1 MRRKN
6 ALRNM
11 LFGVILKVY
20 QVIVPFFLR
29 TALIYFMGME
39 YVGLNSLFTSVL
51 QVLNLAELG
60 VGSAMIFSTY
70 KPLAENDTE
79 KIGAL
84 MALYRHYYR
93 IIGGVIAVAGIF
105 LTPFVPFLI
114 KGDVPENINIY
125 ILYLLNLGATV
136 LSYRLFAYKSSILQ
150 ASQRNDVISKITI
163 LTNTLQYALQFFAVC
178 VLKDYYLY
186 VIILLVFQALTNIIT
201 AVVADKLY
209 PHYKPKGQLDEVT
222 IKSINQRIKD
232 LFTAKL
238 GYVTVNFADNIVI
251 SAFMGLTV
259 LGVYQNYYFIMSAV
273 MGFVMIIYNACT
285 AGIGNSLITET
296 KEKNFSD
303 LQTLT
308 FIICWLSGWCSACFI
323 GLYQPFMEIWTGN
336 MLGYGEI
343 ILFGIY
349 FYVYEVNQLLNTYK
363 DASGIWH
370 KDRFR
375 PLTVSAVNLCL
386 NLLTVNFW
394 GIYGVLLSTIVSTV
408 LIGINWLLR
417 NLFESIFEIAML
429 KGYVKKLIFYTAVS
443 ICVCMVTA
451 CIGEFTANFILK
463 VAICFIVPNTL
474 FYLMYRKEDEFTK
487 SKKIIGR

>member
-11 LFGVILKVY
+11 TFGVALKIY

-70 KPLAENDTE
+70 KPLAENDTV
-79 KIGAL
+79 KICAL
-84 MALYRHYYR
+84 MALYKQYYM
-93 IIGGVIAVAGIF
+93 IIGGIIAVLGIA
-105 LTPFVPFLI
+105 LTPFIPYLI
-114 KGDVPENINIY
+114 KGDVPEGINIY

-136 LSYRLFAYKSSILQ
+136 LSYWLFAYKNSIFQ
-150 ASQRNDVISKITI
+150 ASQRNDVISKIT
-163 LTNTLQYALQFFAVC
+163 LFTSTVQYIFQFMAVC
-178 VLKDYYLY
+178 IWKDYYLY
-186 VIILLVFQALTNIIT
+186 VIILLVSQALTNFIT
-201 AVVADKLY
+201 AVYADKIY
-209 PHYKPKGQLDEVT
+209 PEYKPKGQLDEETVKN
-222 IKSINQRIKD
+222 IDQRIKD
-232 LFTAKL
+232 LFTAKF
-238 GYVTVNFADNIVI
+238 GYVTVNFADSIVI
-251 SAFMGLTV
+251 SAFLGLSI

-285 AGIGNSLITET
+285 AGIGNSLVTET
-296 KEKNFSD
+296 KHKNFSD

-308 FIICWLSGWCSACFI
+308 FIICWISGWCSACFLC
-323 GLYQPFMEIWTGN
+323 LYQPFMEIWTGN
-336 MLGYGEI
+336 LLGYGEVV
-343 ILFGIY
+343 LFSIY

-386 NLLTVNFW
+386 NLLTVQAW
-394 GIYGVLLSTIVSTV
+394 GIYGVLLSTVLSTV
-408 LIGINWLLR
+408 IIGINWLLH
-417 NLFESIFEIAML
+417 NLFECVFEKSMM
-429 KGYVKKLIFYTAVS
+429 KTYVKKLIFYTAVS

-451 CIGEFTANFILK
+451 CICELTANFILK
-463 VAICFIVPNTL
+463 IVICLILPNML
-474 FYLMYRKEDEFTK
+474 FYLMYRKGNEFTT

>member
-1 MRRKN
+1 
-6 ALRNM
+6 
-11 LFGVILKVY
+11 
-20 QVIVPFFLR
+20 
-29 TALIYFMGME
+29 
-39 YVGLNSLFTSVL
+39 
-51 QVLNLAELG
+51 
-60 VGSAMIFSTY
+60 MIFSIY
-70 KPLAENDTE
+70 KPLAENNTE
-79 KIGAL
+79 KICAL
-84 MALYRHYYR
+84 TALYRKYYR
-93 IIGGVIAVAGIF
+93 IIGGIIGVSGIL
-105 LTPFVPFLI
+105 LTPFVPFLV
-114 KGDVPENINIY
+114 KGDIPESINIY
-125 ILYLLNLGATV
+125 VLYWLNLGATV
-136 LSYRLFAYKSSILQ
+136 LSYWLFAYKNSILQ
-150 ASQRNDVISKITI
+150 ASQRNDVISKIML
-163 LTNTLQYALQFFAVC
+163 LTNTFQYSLQFMAVC
-178 VLKDYYLY
+178 ALKNYYLY
-186 VIILLVFQALTNIIT
+186 VMILLFSQALTNIIT
-201 AVVADKLY
+201 AVVADKIY
-209 PHYKPKGQLDEVT
+209 PDYKPKGQLDEVT

-308 FIICWLSGWCSACFI
+308 FIICWVSGWCSSCFI
-323 GLYQPFMEIWTGN
+323 CLYQPFMEIWTGN
-336 MLGYGEI
+336 LLSDGEVL
-343 ILFGIY
+343 LFGIY

-394 GIYGVLLSTIVSTV
+394 GIYGVLLSTILSTA

-417 NLFESIFEIAML
+417 NLFECVFEKSML

-451 CIGEFTANFILK
+451 CICAWTGNFILK
-463 VAICFIVPNTL
+463 VAICIVIPNIL
-474 FYLMYRKEDEFTK
+474 FYLMYKNDDEFTK

>member
-11 LFGVILKVY
+11 LFGVMLKVY
-20 QVIVPFFLR
+20 QIIVPFFLR

-39 YVGLNSLFTSVL
+39 YVGLNSLFTSIL

-60 VGSAMIFSTY
+60 VGSAMIFSIY
-70 KPLAENDTE
+70 KPLAENNTE
-79 KIGAL
+79 KTCAL
-84 MALYRHYYR
+84 TALYRKYYR
-93 IIGGVIAVAGIF
+93 IIGGIIGVSGIL
-105 LTPFVPFLI
+105 LTPFVPFLV
-114 KGDVPENINIY
+114 KGDIPESINIY
-125 ILYLLNLGATV
+125 VLYWLNLGGTV
-136 LSYRLFAYKSSILQ
+136 LSYWLFAYKNSILQ
-150 ASQRNDVISKITI
+150 ASQRNDVISKIML
-163 LTNTLQYALQFFAVC
+163 LTNTFQYSLQFMAVC
-178 VLKDYYLY
+178 ALKNYYLY
-186 VIILLVFQALTNIIT
+186 VMILLFSQALTNIIT
-201 AVVADKLY
+201 AVVADKIY
-209 PHYKPKGQLDEVT
+209 PDYKPKGQLDEVT

-303 LQTLT
+303 LQTLS
-308 FIICWLSGWCSACFI
+308 FIICWLSGWCSSCFI
-323 GLYQPFMEIWTGN
+323 CLYQPFMEIWTGN
-336 MLGYGEI
+336 LLSDGEVL
-343 ILFGIY
+343 LFGIY

-386 NLLTVNFW
+386 NLH
-394 GIYGVLLSTIVSTV
+394 
-408 LIGINWLLR
+408 
-417 NLFESIFEIAML
+417 
-429 KGYVKKLIFYTAVS
+429 
-443 ICVCMVTA
+443 
-451 CIGEFTANFILK
+451 
-463 VAICFIVPNTL
+463 
-474 FYLMYRKEDEFTK
+474 
-487 SKKIIGR
+487 

>member
-11 LFGVILKVY
+11 LFGVILKIY

-39 YVGLNSLFTSVL
+39 YVGLNSLFISVL

-70 KPLAENDTE
+70 KPLAESDTK
-79 KIGAL
+79 KICAL
-84 MALYRHYYR
+84 MELYRKYYR
-93 IIGGVIAVAGIF
+93 LIGGVIAISGIA
-105 LTPFVPFLI
+105 LTPFMPFLI
-114 KGDVPENINIY
+114 NGDIPESIN
-125 ILYLLNLGATV
+125 LYVLYWLNLCATV
-136 LSYRLFAYKSSILQ
+136 FSYWLFAYKSSILQ
-150 ASQRNDVISKITI
+150 ASQRNDVISKITL
-163 LTNTLQYALQFFAVC
+163 LTNTFQYALQFAAVC
-178 VLKDYYLY
+178 VFRDYYFY
-186 VIILLVFQALTNIIT
+186 VIILFVSQAMTNIIT
-201 AVVADKLY
+201 AIVADKIY
-209 PHYKPKGQLDEVT
+209 PDYKPKGQLDEVT

-238 GYVTVNFADNIVI
+238 GYVTVNFADNIAI

-259 LGVYQNYYFIMSAV
+259 LGIYQNYYFIMSAV

-296 KEKNFSD
+296 KEKNFND

-308 FIICWLSGWCSACFI
+308 FIICWLSGWCSSCFVC
-323 GLYQPFMEIWTGN
+323 LYQPFMEIWTGN
-336 MLGYGEI
+336 LLSYGEVV
-343 ILFGIY
+343 LFGIY

-375 PLTVSAVNLCL
+375 PLIVSAVNLCL

-394 GIYGVLLSTIVSTV
+394 GIYGVLFSTILSTV

-417 NLFESIFEIAML
+417 NLFESIFEITML
-429 KGYVKKLIFYTAVS
+429 KRYVKKLIFYTAVS
-443 ICVCMVTA
+443 VCVCMVTA
-451 CIGEFTANFILK
+451 CICELTANFILK
-463 VAICFIVPNTL
+463 VAICFIVPNIL
-474 FYLMYRKEDEFTK
+474 FYFMYRKDELFTK

>member
-11 LFGVILKVY
+11 LFGVILKIY

-39 YVGLNSLFTSVL
+39 YVGLNSLFTSIL

-79 KIGAL
+79 KICAL
-84 MALYRHYYR
+84 MELYRKYYR
-93 IIGGVIAVAGIF
+93 IIGGVIAVSGMA

-114 KGDVPENINIY
+114 KGDIPENINIY
-125 ILYLLNLGATV
+125 VLYLLNLGATV
-136 LSYRLFAYKSSILQ
+136 LSYWLFAYKNSILQ
-150 ASQRNDVISKITI
+150 ASQRNDVISKIM
-163 LTNTLQYALQFFAVC
+163 LFTNTFQYALQFMAVC
-178 VLKDYYLY
+178 VLKNYYLY
-186 VIILLVFQALTNIIT
+186 VMILLLSQALTNIIT
-201 AVVADKLY
+201 AVVADRIY
-209 PHYKPKGQLDEVT
+209 PDYKPKGQLDEVT
-222 IKSINQRIKD
+222 VKSINQRIKD

-308 FIICWLSGWCSACFI
+308 FIICWLSGWCSSCFI
-323 GLYQPFMEIWTGN
+323 CLYQPFMEIWTGN
-336 MLGYGEI
+336 LLSYGEV

-349 FYVYEVNQLLNTYK
+349 FYVYEINQLLNTYK
-363 DASGIWH
+363 DTSGIWH

-394 GIYGVLLSTIVSTV
+394 GIYGVLLSTILSTA

-417 NLFESIFEIAML
+417 NLFECVFEKSML

-451 CIGEFTANFILK
+451 CICAWIENFILK
-463 VAICFIVPNTL
+463 VAICGVVPNIL
-474 FYLMYRKEDEFTK
+474 LYFMYRKDDKFTK

>member
-11 LFGVILKVY
+11 LFGVMLKVY
-20 QVIVPFFLR
+20 QIIVPFFLR

-39 YVGLNSLFTSVL
+39 YVGLNSLFTSIL

-60 VGSAMIFSTY
+60 VGSAMIFSIY
-70 KPLAENDTE
+70 KPLAENNTE
-79 KIGAL
+79 KICAL
-84 MALYRHYYR
+84 TAFYRKYYR
-93 IIGGVIAVAGIF
+93 IIGGIIGVSGIL
-105 LTPFVPFLI
+105 LTPFVPFLV
-114 KGDVPENINIY
+114 KGDIPESINIY
-125 ILYLLNLGATV
+125 VLYWLNLGGTV
-136 LSYRLFAYKSSILQ
+136 LSYWLFAYKNSILQ
-150 ASQRNDVISKITI
+150 ASQRNDVISKIML
-163 LTNTLQYALQFFAVC
+163 LTNTFQYSLQFMAVC
-178 VLKDYYLY
+178 ALKNYYLY
-186 VIILLVFQALTNIIT
+186 VMILLFSQALTNIIT
-201 AVVADKLY
+201 AVVADKIY
-209 PHYKPKGQLDEVT
+209 PDYKPKGQLDEVT
-222 IKSINQRIKD
+222 VKSINQRIKD

-308 FIICWLSGWCSACFI
+308 FIICWVSGWCSSCFI
-323 GLYQPFMEIWTGN
+323 CLYQPFMEIWTGN
-336 MLGYGEI
+336 LLSDGEVL
-343 ILFGIY
+343 LFGIY

-394 GIYGVLLSTIVSTV
+394 GIYGVLLSTILSTA

-417 NLFESIFEIAML
+417 NLFECVFEKSML

-451 CIGEFTANFILK
+451 CICAWTGNFILK
-463 VAICFIVPNTL
+463 VAICIVIPNIL
-474 FYLMYRKEDEFTK
+474 FYLMYKNDDEFTK

>member
-6 ALRNM
+6 ALRNI
-11 LFGVILKVY
+11 LFGVILKIY

-39 YVGLNSLFTSVL
+39 YVGLNSLFTSIL

-60 VGSAMIFSTY
+60 AGSAMIFSTY
-70 KPLAENDTE
+70 KPLAENDTVTVC
-79 KIGAL
+79 AL
-84 MALYRHYYR
+84 MKLYRRYYR
-93 IIGGVIAVAGIF
+93 IIGGVTAVLGIA
-105 LTPFVPFLI
+105 LTPFIPFLI

-125 ILYLLNLGATV
+125 VLYLLNLGATV
-136 LSYRLFAYKSSILQ
+136 LSYWLFAYKNSILQ
-150 ASQRNDVISKITI
+150 ASQRNDVISKIM
-163 LTNTLQYALQFFAVC
+163 LFTNTVQYVLRFLAVC
-178 VLKDYYLY
+178 ILRDYYLY
-186 VIILLVFQALTNIIT
+186 VIILLVSQALTNIIT
-201 AVVADKLY
+201 AVVADKMY
-209 PHYKPKGQLDEVT
+209 PDYKPKGQLDEMTV
-222 IKSINQRIKD
+222 KKINQRIKD

-251 SAFMGLTV
+251 SAFLGLTV

-285 AGIGNSLITET
+285 AGIGNSLIKET

-308 FIICWLSGWCSACFI
+308 FIICWISGWCSACFLS
-323 GLYQPFMEIWTGN
+323 LYQPFMEIWTGN
-336 MLGYGEI
+336 LLSYGEVV
-343 ILFGIY
+343 LFGIY

-375 PLTVSAVNLCL
+375 PLTVSAVNLFL

-394 GIYGVLLSTIVSTV
+394 GIYGVLLSTVLSTAF
-408 LIGINWLLR
+408 IGINWLLQ
-417 NLFESIFEIAML
+417 NLFECVFEKSML
-429 KGYVKKLIFYTAVS
+429 KGYMKKLIFYTAVS
-443 ICVCMVTA
+443 ICVCIATV
-451 CIGEFTANFILK
+451 CICKFTKNFILK
-463 VAICFIVPNTL
+463 TAICFVIPNIL
-474 FYLMYRKEDEFTK
+474 FYLMYRKDDEFTK